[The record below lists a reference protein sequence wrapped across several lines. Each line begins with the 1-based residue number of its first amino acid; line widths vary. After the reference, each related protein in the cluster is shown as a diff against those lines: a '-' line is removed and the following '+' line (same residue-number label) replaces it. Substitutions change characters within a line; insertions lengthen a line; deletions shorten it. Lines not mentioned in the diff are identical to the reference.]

1 MSQNSE
7 TSTVESLSSADCRD
21 RMKCS
26 RKLASK
32 GLLIALAFF
41 VVVQTGCSV
50 ISTNPGRTRLVD
62 DMFVR
67 YRDVVWAR
75 RAYNLEHGTCS
86 RPFAD
91 HFQRGYV
98 AGYCSVCRGGDGYVP
113 ATPSKDY
120 MGYEYQSEDGAACV
134 NAWFEGYPLGAQA
147 AKNRNLDKYGN
158 IYISRL
164 MEQAIDQSEVDP
176 KLPSDV
182 PIVSPSGDAH
192 SGSLPENAPPMP
204 IHTYNS
210 NNSNRSLQYR

>member
-1 MSQNSE
+1 MSQNSG
-7 TSTVESLSSADCRD
+7 TSAVGSPSSGDCQD

-26 RKLASK
+26 RKLVSK
-32 GLLIALAFF
+32 GLLIALAVF
-41 VVVQTGCSV
+41 VVAQTGCSV
-50 ISTNPGRTRLVD
+50 ISTNPGRHRLVD

-75 RAYNLEHGTCS
+75 RAYNLEYGAS
-86 RPFAD
+86 PRPFAD

-98 AGYCSVCRGGDGYVP
+98 AGYCSVCRGGEGYVP

-120 MGYEYQSEDGAACV
+120 LGYEYQSEEGAACV
-134 NAWFEGYPLGAQA
+134 NAWFEGYPAGAQA

-164 MEQAIDQSEVDP
+164 MEQAIDQTEVEP

-182 PIVSPSGDAH
+182 PVVSPANDST
-192 SGSLPENAPPMP
+192 SSPSPENVPPMP
-204 IHTYNS
+204 IQTYNS